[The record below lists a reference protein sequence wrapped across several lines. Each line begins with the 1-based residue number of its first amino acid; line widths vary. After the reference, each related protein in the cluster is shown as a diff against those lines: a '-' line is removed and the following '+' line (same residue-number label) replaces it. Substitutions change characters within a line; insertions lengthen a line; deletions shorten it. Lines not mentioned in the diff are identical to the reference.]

1 MQNDRVEFHLI
12 TCLSMQKIY
21 ILLTGVCVR
30 TSIRI
35 MTILRIDRLRSWS
48 FFLSLI
54 LFKRMN
60 QSIINWLLLKF
71 LIIVVGPYITNS
83 LSISL
88 KILH

>member
-1 MQNDRVEFHLI
+1 MIGRVEFHLI

-21 ILLTGVCVR
+21 ILLTGVR

-35 MTILRIDRLRSWS
+35 MTILRIDRLRRWS
-48 FFLSLI
+48 FYLSLI

-71 LIIVVGPYITNS
+71 IIIVVGPYITNS